1 MNMQSLNEQ
10 AGCFL
15 RSTGMYP
22 EADRFA
28 MHVAV
33 TVCLHLSGELLTVA
47 TMGVFQNPQ
56 LANTTTALL
65 LTASGLVASG
75 FLR

>member
-1 MNMQSLNEQ
+1 MGGVAIVWPKWVGDRLGTEVK
-10 AGCFL
+10 
-15 RSTGMYP
+15 TGGGGG
-22 EADRFA
+22 
-28 MHVAV
+28 V
-33 TVCLHLSGELLTVA
+33 